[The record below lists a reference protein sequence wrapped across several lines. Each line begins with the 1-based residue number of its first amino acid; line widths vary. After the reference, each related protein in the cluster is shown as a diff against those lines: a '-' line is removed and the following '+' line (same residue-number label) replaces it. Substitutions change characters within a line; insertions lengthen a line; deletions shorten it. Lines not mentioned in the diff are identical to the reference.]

1 MLIGRF
7 STRGFMGVGRTGDH
21 GFGGQKKSHTDSPN
35 SNAGETAG
43 IWFLKKAQDRTRTA
57 LENLVWY

>member
-1 MLIGRF
+1 
-7 STRGFMGVGRTGDH
+7 MGVGRTGDH